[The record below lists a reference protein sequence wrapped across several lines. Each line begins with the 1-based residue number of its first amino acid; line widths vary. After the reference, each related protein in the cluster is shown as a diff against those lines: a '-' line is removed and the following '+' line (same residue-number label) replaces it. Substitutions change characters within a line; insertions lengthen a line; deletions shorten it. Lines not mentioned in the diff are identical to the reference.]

1 MSRMVFLLEERSMKT
16 LLDNLLPRLMP
27 GISFICIPHEGKQD
41 LEKSIPRKLR
51 AWHEPETAFVVV
63 RDNDGGDCVAL
74 KQKLKTL
81 CKEAGRPD
89 ALVRIACQELEAWY
103 FGDPAAMANAFEKS
117 HLAKIGKKSRY
128 RDPDTIQQP
137 SKEIMKLIPEFQKIS
152 GARQMASHLSRDK
165 NRSRSFQVTMD
176 GITNIFK
183 SLQNKRFL
191 SQGKK

>member
-41 LEKSIPRKLR
+41 LEKS
-51 AWHEPETAFVVV
+51 
-63 RDNDGGDCVAL
+63 
-74 KQKLKTL
+74 
-81 CKEAGRPD
+81 
-89 ALVRIACQELEAWY
+89 
-103 FGDPAAMANAFEKS
+103 
-117 HLAKIGKKSRY
+117 HLAKIGNKSRY

-152 GARQMASHLSRDK
+152 GARRMAYHLSRDK
-165 NRSRSFQVTMD
+165 NCSRSFQVTMD
-176 GITNIFK
+176 GITHIFK
-183 SLQNKRFL
+183 SLQNKRIL